1 MALYIKAFTLVVK
14 TASKPLARR
23 LRTAIEESPTARA
36 YAIESARATAKWM
49 AFLARDDAATSAASG
64 EPGHSSRKA
73 RNEAKRAMARANMS
87 EDAALQAA
95 SEFAGEAFVFA
106 VAGGAVWW
114 EVEKSNAKDEKRR
127 EDAANER
134 AQLCDIIDTQH
145 KTMVDMSALIEELFE
160 YKKSS
165 SETIAAMQAGRRV
178 AAR

>member
-73 RNEAKRAMARANMS
+73 RNEAKRAMAKAQM
-87 EDAALQAA
+87 
-95 SEFAGEAFVFA
+95 
-106 VAGGAVWW
+106 
-114 EVEKSNAKDEKRR
+114 KSRYLEG
-127 EDAANER
+127 
-134 AQLCDIIDTQH
+134 LIDRL
-145 KTMVDMSALIEELFE
+145 A
-160 YKKSS
+160 
-165 SETIAAMQAGRRV
+165 
-178 AAR
+178 